1 MVLVSHLSPGA
12 WDQPGIAEFHLKT
25 KMKPVN
31 ILVDGKFLFGFWE
44 NQKLF
49 GVKYGH
55 KGIHQA
61 KLSSSNVKKNEADL
75 ARFEAWLTVLLEWL
89 LLPRYWFWRHTIDLD
104 KDISVNG
111 LCDWLC
117 SFNLHAVTYSRT
129 YWFSFALL
137 KMTTMCNF
145 KYSFFSLFM
154 CMWWRCFI
162 KLFLGRPT
170 RTLTHPR

>member
-1 MVLVSHLSPGA
+1 MVLASHVSPGA
-12 WDQPGIAEFHLKT
+12 WDQPGIAGCHLKT

-31 ILVDGKFLFGFWE
+31 ILANGKFLFGFWE

-61 KLSSSNVKKNEADL
+61 KLSSLNVKKKKKMKLTQHVLKIDWQSCWNDCSSQGTD
-75 ARFEAWLTVLLEWL
+75 FEG
-89 LLPRYWFWRHTIDLD
+89 IDLD

-111 LCDWLC
+111 LWDWLC
-117 SFNLHAVTYSRT
+117 NFNLRAVSYSRI

-137 KMTTMCNF
+137 KMTTMYNF
-145 KYSFFSLFM
+145 KYSFFSLL
-154 CMWWRCFI
+154 CVCGGGV
-162 KLFLGRPT
+162 L
-170 RTLTHPR
+170 